1 MKRLSELFMRP
12 ATRAFMQE
20 ARRTPGFSWID
31 RLHGYI
37 YARWTYLYI
46 SMGIGEHPVVRTLG
60 PVREWIKQ
68 RFLSFVTSETPRQ
81 ASATESTATFA
92 DGYHGKVLSLEA
104 ATQLVTIN
112 QEISLPNLE
121 QVIPYVRARD
131 LILENPDHIVV
142 LDCPCRMARE
152 HPCLPL
158 DVCLIIGE
166 PFASLVIEH
175 HPNHA
180 RWITSGEAVEIL
192 RAEEGRGHLHHA
204 FFKDAMLGRFYA
216 ICNCCT
222 CCCGAL
228 QAQRNGT
235 PMLASSGYVCQVMT
249 EACVGCGRCEKL
261 CPFDAIAVGEEPHV
275 ARVDPARC
283 MGCGLCVTHCPK
295 EALSLERDLE
305 KAAPLEI
312 HALMAATLE
321 QG

>member
-12 ATRAFMQE
+12 STRAFMQE

-46 SMGIGEHPVVRTLG
+46 SMGIGEHPIVRTLG
-60 PVREWIKQ
+60 PVREWIKR
-68 RFLSFVTSETPRQ
+68 RFLSFVTTETPRQ
-81 ASATESTATFA
+81 VSATESTATFA
-92 DGYHGKVLSLEA
+92 DGYHGKVLPLET

-175 HPNHA
+175 HPRHA

-192 RAEEGRGHLHHA
+192 RRRRGGA
-204 FFKDAMLGRFYA
+204 TCTMLSSKMQCWA
-216 ICNCCT
+216 
-222 CCCGAL
+222 
-228 QAQRNGT
+228 
-235 PMLASSGYVCQVMT
+235 ASTRSAT
-249 EACVGCGRCEKL
+249 AAPAAAGRCRPSGMARPCWPPRDMSVRSRRK
-261 CPFDAIAVGEEPHV
+261 PASAADA
-275 ARVDPARC
+275 ARN
-283 MGCGLCVTHCPK
+283 CVPSMR
-295 EALSLERDLE
+295 LR
-305 KAAPLEI
+305 
-312 HALMAATLE
+312 
-321 QG
+321 